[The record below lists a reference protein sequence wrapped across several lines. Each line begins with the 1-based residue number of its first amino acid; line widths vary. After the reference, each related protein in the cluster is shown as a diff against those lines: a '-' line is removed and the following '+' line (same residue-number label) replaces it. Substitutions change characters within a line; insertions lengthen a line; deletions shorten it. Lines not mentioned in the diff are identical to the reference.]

1 MNRDIKEAKTL
12 FDNLGKEVYYLQTL
26 LESLDFDNLDRFTD
40 QKIAQKV
47 SSKLIKIKR
56 LAKNLN
62 SKVIKQFP
70 EAAKLVKI
78 LKSIDPNILK
88 E

>member
-12 FDNLGKEVYYLQTL
+12 FDNLGKEVYYLQII
-26 LESLDFDNLDRFTD
+26 LESLDFDTLDRFTD

>member
-1 MNRDIKEAKTL
+1 MNKELKDAKTL
-12 FDNLGKEVYYLQTL
+12 FDNLGKEVYYLQIL
-26 LESLDFDNLDRFTD
+26 LESLDFDSLNNFTD

-47 SSKLIKIKR
+47 SNKLIKIKR

-70 EAAKLVKI
+70 EAAELVKV